1 MLKKDAVIILDE
13 RIPEYTED
21 SDLFGVERGA
31 LFLARRG
38 MRMKYAVGDFDSVK
52 ESDIR
57 MIEEYCEE
65 FIRLNPIKDDSDSE
79 AAVIFAL
86 KKGYKKIR
94 VSGTFAGRV
103 DHTYVNLF
111 LTYRYPGVLT
121 VEDAQNRVCSLA
133 EGVYEMKPDGYP
145 YISFFAPEHAVISL
159 KGFFY
164 ELDRCTISTEDLFTL
179 SNEITE
185 DPACLTVH
193 AGKVIVIQSSDQ

>member
-1 MLKKDAVIILDE
+1 MLEKDAVIILDE
-13 RIPEYTED
+13 RIPEYTEN

-38 MRMKYAVGDFDSVK
+38 LRMKYAVGDFDSVK

-57 MIEEYCEE
+57 MIEEYSEE

-94 VSGTFAGRV
+94 MSGTFAGRA
-103 DHTYVNLF
+103 DHTYVNLL

-121 VEDAQNRVCSLA
+121 VEDAQNRVYSLA
-133 EGVYEMKPDGYP
+133 EGIYEMKPDGYP
-145 YISFFAPEHAVISL
+145 YISFFAPEQAVISL

-164 ELDRCTISTEDLFTL
+164 ELDRCTIRTEDLFTL

>member
-1 MLKKDAVIILDE
+1 MLEKEAVIILDE

-21 SDLFGVERGA
+21 SDLFGVEKGA
-31 LFLARRG
+31 LFLARSG
-38 MRMKYAVGDFDSVK
+38 MWMKYAVGDFDSVSEDSVK
-52 ESDIR
+52 LIRES
-57 MIEEYCEE
+57 CEE
-65 FIRLNPIKDDSDSE
+65 MIRLNPIKDDSDSE

-94 VSGTFAGRV
+94 MSGTFAGRA

-111 LTYRYPGVLT
+111 LTYRYPGILT
-121 VEDAQNRVCSLA
+121 VEDAQNRVYSLT
-133 EGVYEMKPDGYP
+133 EGIYEMKPDGFP
-145 YISFFAPEHAVISL
+145 YISFFAPEKADISL

-164 ELDRCTISTEDLFTL
+164 ELERCTISTEDLFTL

-185 DPACLTVH
+185 NPACLTVH